1 MKTRARLILLLLFTM
16 LLLQQMMAGAV
27 VKDKSFGARPENGD
41 VRVVWQTVNETDVVR
56 FEIWRAPVSRE
67 GVVQEFAPVGTM
79 NPHGVGIQ
87 YEFTDASAYKVTAN
101 LFAYRLRVVFQ
112 DGSYSDS
119 DVVKTSALSSTAK
132 RTWGSIKAMFR

>member
-67 GVVQEFAPVGTM
+67 GVVQEF
-79 NPHGVGIQ
+79 VGIQ